1 MSKHKSAKR
10 AALAQAENA
19 VVTDKSQYLGQRDK
33 LKQELRIQCR
43 YEVTPKQRQLL
54 DLILDKDSKV
64 IFVNG
69 PAGTAKTLIGVY
81 AGLLM
86 LNEKRVSDI
95 LYVRSAIESASR
107 SLGYLSGPLD
117 EKFEPY
123 LMPLKDKLAELLGK
137 PDIEYLMR
145 DKRIEGV
152 PINFLRGSSHNVKYI
167 LSDESQNLDA
177 KELTTLITR
186 LGQRSKLVVCGDA
199 GQSDIN
205 GRSGFMKMFDLFNDE
220 ESRGQGLHCFS
231 FTREDIVRSKVLRYI
246 MERIEGSYSPAKS
259 EPMFLPKS

>member
-1 MSKHKSAKR
+1 MPKHKRRDR
-10 AALAQAENA
+10 AVEPNSNA
-19 VVTDKSQYLGQRDK
+19 VDTSHYLGQRDK
-33 LKQELRIQCR
+33 IKQSLNIRCR
-43 YEVTPKQRQLL
+43 YEVTPKQQQLL

-86 LNEKRVSDI
+86 LNDKRVSDI

-123 LMPLKDKLAELLGK
+123 LMPLKDKLTELLGK

-145 DKRIEGV
+145 DKRIEGA

-167 LSDESQNLDA
+167 LSDESQNLDT

-186 LGQRSKLVVCGDA
+186 LGQRSKLVICGDA

-205 GRSGFMKMFDLFNDE
+205 GKSGFMKMFDLFNDE
-220 ESRGQGLHCFS
+220 ESRGHGLHCFS

-246 MERIEGSYSPAKS
+246 MERIEGAYSPPKS
-259 EPMFLPKS
+259 EPMFLAKPGS